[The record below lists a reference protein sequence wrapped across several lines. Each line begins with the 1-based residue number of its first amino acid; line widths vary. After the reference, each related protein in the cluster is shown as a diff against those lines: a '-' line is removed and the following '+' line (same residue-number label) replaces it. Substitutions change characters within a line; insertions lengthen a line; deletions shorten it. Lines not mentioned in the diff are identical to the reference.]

1 MNRNKLKKMILDVLK
16 FRKNKINKVVNYF
29 LLKEIKNL

>member
-1 MNRNKLKKMILDVLK
+1 MNRNKFKKMILDVLK

>member
-1 MNRNKLKKMILDVLK
+1 MNRNKLKKMILEVLK